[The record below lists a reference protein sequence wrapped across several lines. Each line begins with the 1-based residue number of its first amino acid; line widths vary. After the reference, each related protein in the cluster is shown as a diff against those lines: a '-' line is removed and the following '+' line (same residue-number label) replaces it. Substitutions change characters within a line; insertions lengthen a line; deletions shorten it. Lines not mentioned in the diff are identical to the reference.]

1 MTMFSQRNFRKVGGL
16 QAVAMNEALQKSMIF
31 LQHPLDPWLAVLS
44 SGEMYASVLDM
55 VIEHVCKYI
64 IHIIYKYVTVSA
76 KTVPNGTFGIS
87 RNTILK
93 H

>member
-1 MTMFSQRNFRKVGGL
+1 MWCTKVLWAYGM
-16 QAVAMNEALQKSMIF
+16 QAE
-31 LQHPLDPWLAVLS
+31 
-44 SGEMYASVLDM
+44 
-55 VIEHVCKYI
+55 
-64 IHIIYKYVTVSA
+64 YVTISA